1 MPHEVLVRTVLVQLV
16 LLPQGLVHGQLVL
29 LPLVVAAA
37 VGVTTA
43 LAAGLTM
50 TLMMMMR
57 RKRSYVEGD
66 GPGLAGSRKQH
77 WLVGGWQEADMVR
90 SGCCGSWYELIGS
103 WDGRLG
109 SWED

>member
-1 MPHEVLVRTVLVQLV
+1 MLLHEVLVMPHEVLVRTVLVQLV

-50 TLMMMMR
+50 TSMMMMK

-77 WLVGGWQEADMVR
+77 CFGLDDVDGEAALPAVGF
-90 SGCCGSWYELIGS
+90 ELQQNCA
-103 WDGRLG
+103 
-109 SWED
+109 